1 MQIYIKTH
9 TLTNQEVA
17 LLFSLR
23 SKTVKSF
30 KAIFSKL
37 NNKNTTCPFC
47 DTEDDTQEHELNC
60 DEMNNDYSYTYNNIY
75 SENISEQTEIT
86 RHFQSILERREQL
99 GTTLDHS
106 NHLGGAA
113 IHSNFV

>member
-1 MQIYIKTH
+1 MYMKTH
-9 TLTNQEVA
+9 ILTNQEVA

-23 SKTVKSF
+23 TKTVKSF

-47 DTEDDTQEHELNC
+47 DTEDDTQEPALNC
-60 DEMNNDYSYTYNNIY
+60 DEMNNYYSYTYNNIY

-86 RHFQSILERREQL
+86 IHFQSILEKRDQL

-106 NHLGGAA
+106 THLGAAA
-113 IHSNFV
+113 IHSNIV